1 MDRPRDLTVDLDPLA
16 ARKTHEHSSRILAE
30 MSDGRSIHCILCRK
44 HATTWVRGIAFPFGE
59 NKMLEYGP
67 NDFPGPLPG
76 LCLGHEREGSEQ
88 LAGGIF
94 FTYAEVQMMRPKA
107 WVVTFTDGS
116 QVRGHILSAVPEDL
130 KIEVQEAYAPKEDR
144 APQ

>member
-1 MDRPRDLTVDLDPLA
+1 MDRPLDLTVDLDPLT
-16 ARKTHEHSSRILAE
+16 ARKTDEHSSRILAE
-30 MSDGRSIHCILCRK
+30 MSDNRTPHCILCGK
-44 HATTWVRGIAFPFGE
+44 LAASWVRGVAFPFGE

-67 NDFPGPLPG
+67 DDFPGPLPG
-76 LCLGHEREGSEQ
+76 LCLYHEREGSEQ

-94 FTYAEVQMMRPKA
+94 FTYAEVQMMRPTE
-107 WVVTFTDGS
+107 WVVSFTDGTKI
-116 QVRGHILSAVPEDL
+116 RGHILSAVPEDL